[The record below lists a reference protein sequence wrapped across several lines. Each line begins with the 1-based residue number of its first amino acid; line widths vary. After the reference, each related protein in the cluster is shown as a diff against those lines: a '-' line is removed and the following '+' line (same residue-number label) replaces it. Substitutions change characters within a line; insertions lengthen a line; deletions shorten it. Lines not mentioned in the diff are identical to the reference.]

1 MPEEIGLFEAI
12 DTQRALRYFKPDPV
26 PEELITRI
34 LRAGI
39 GAPSGSNSQG
49 WAFIV
54 IRDQET
60 RNKIGEYSRKLGL
73 TAPEGLNHW
82 QQRMYRGAVHLAHNM
97 EKVPVYI
104 LVCSQEKSGGGPGGS
119 AIYPAVQNMLLAAR
133 GLGLASVLV
142 TRNLSFEAD
151 LKRDL
156 GIPDDVNTHALLPI
170 GYPAEG
176 VKYGPTRRS
185 PVEEVAHSDRWGE
198 PWK

>member
-12 DTQRALRYFKPDPV
+12 DTQRALRYIKPDPV

-34 LRAGI
+34 LKAGI

-54 IRDQET
+54 IRDQEM
-60 RNKIGEYSRKLGL
+60 RNKIGEYSRRLGL
-73 TAPEGLNHW
+73 TAPDGLNRW

-104 LVCSQEKSGGGPGGS
+104 LVCSREMPGAGPGGS
-119 AIYPAVQNMLLAAR
+119 SIFPAIQNILLAAR

-142 TRNLSFEAD
+142 TRNQGFEAE

-156 GIPDDVNTHALLPI
+156 GIPDDMKTHALLPI
-170 GYPAEG
+170 GYPDG
-176 VKYGPTRRS
+176 VRYGPTSRS
-185 PVEEVAHSDRWGE
+185 PVEEIAHSERWGQ